1 MLRINMEKNRESHLG
16 LTLIELLVTIGVLA
30 IVAGIS
36 IPLITNVVETSSKR
50 ASLQTQTDIT
60 DFVSKYS
67 KTGSSGYAYDAST
80 GTFSGYL
87 DLDNDGFASD
97 DEKIEELRI
106 NTDRFTVASSTADAP
121 SIPSEIDFSNP
132 PTATYTIVDYIGT
145 VTPETLNISGYA
157 GYAISPTNVS
167 AEGFEGTFTWSISE
181 GTLPDGLTLNPSTGV
196 VSGTPTSETSP
207 TTVEI
212 KITDE
217 NGVFDTQTHT
227 YEFAPEPTLSPASTT
242 VTGQA
247 GSAITPTSVT
257 LTGYT
262 EPYSWSVSSGYLPA
276 GLDLDTSN
284 GIISGTPTSE
294 TQASLT
300 ISLVDANELTGTQ
313 THTFDIAPEPTVSP
327 TSINISGEAGSAITP
342 TSVTAT
348 GFTEPYSWE
357 VTSGTLPDGLSL
369 NPSTGVVS
377 GTPSGEVDATVDIT
391 VIDADGRTGTQVQ
404 NYTVTQPSPI
414 VVVDY
419 GSDEAATTSG
429 GWSYS
434 DCWADRRVGTRNSYF
449 TSNSNGLNI
458 RAPYWSCGTA
468 TSNNDI
474 DLTGVKSVTIEY
486 SLNNIAYYGGASV
499 SWPLADGTR
508 ESFSMA
514 SARSGPSNV
523 SKKTVEVAVTNPG
536 IGEIG
541 FGGGNTATY
550 SGNGTAY
557 VYSITF
563 NY

>member
-1 MLRINMEKNRESHLG
+1 MLGRHIAKNSDSRSG

-36 IPLITNVVETSSKR
+36 IPLFTNVVETSNER

-67 KTGSSGYAYDAST
+67 KTGSSGYTYDAST

-87 DLDNDGFASD
+87 DLDNDGSASD

-106 NTDRFTVASSTADAP
+106 NTDRFTVASSAAEAP
-121 SIPSEIDFSNP
+121 SVPSEIDFSNP
-132 PTATYTIVDYIGT
+132 PTVTYAIVDYIGT
-145 VTPETLNISGYA
+145 VTPETLDISGYA
-157 GYAISPTNVS
+157 GYAITPTNVS
-167 AEGFEGTFTWSISE
+167 AEGFEGTFTWSASE
-181 GTLPDGLTLNPSTGV
+181 GTLPDGLTLNTSTGV
-196 VSGTPTSETSP
+196 VTGTPTSETSP

-217 NGVFDTQTHT
+217 NGVSGTQTHT

-247 GSAITPTSVT
+247 GETITPTSVT

-262 EPYSWSVSSGYLPA
+262 EPYSWSASSGSLPA
-276 GLDLDTSN
+276 GLDLDTST
-284 GIISGTPTSE
+284 GIISGTPVSE
-294 TQASLT
+294 TQASITL
-300 ISLVDANELTGTQ
+300 SLVDANELTGTQ

-327 TSINISGEAGSAITP
+327 TSISVSGEAGSAITP
-342 TSVTAT
+342 TSITAT
-348 GFTEPYSWE
+348 GFTAPYSWE

-369 NPSTGVVS
+369 DSSTGVISGAPSAEGSAAVS
-377 GTPSGEVDATVDIT
+377 IT
-391 VIDADGRTGTQVQ
+391 VTDADGRTGTQVQ
-404 NYTVTQPSPI
+404 NYVIAAPPSI
-414 VVVDY
+414 VVVNY
-419 GSDEAATTSG
+419 GSGEAATTSG

-434 DCWADRRVGTRNSYF
+434 DCWTDRRVGTTRSYF

-458 RAPYWSCGTA
+458 RAPYWGCGGA
-468 TSNNDI
+468 TSNNNI
-474 DLTGVKSVTIEY
+474 DLTGVKSVSIEY
-486 SLNNIAYYGGASV
+486 SLSNIAYYGNASV

-508 ESFSMA
+508 ESFRMA

-536 IGEIG
+536 VGGIG
-541 FGGGNTATY
+541 FSGGNTG
-550 SGNGTAY
+550 SGTAY